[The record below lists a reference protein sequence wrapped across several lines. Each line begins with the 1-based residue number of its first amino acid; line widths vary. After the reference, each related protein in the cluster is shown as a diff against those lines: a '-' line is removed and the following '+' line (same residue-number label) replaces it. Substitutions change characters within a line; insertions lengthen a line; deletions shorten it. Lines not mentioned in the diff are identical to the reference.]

1 MGFGAADVGVGT
13 GMAMD
18 RRLSG
23 WVPRLLAAGVLIPA
37 LLLGMVFLG
46 LEVRD
51 RLRALQDSAS
61 DNAQWVVLQSEVETL
76 KLMLAVAAANEAGPE
91 ADLSPVRQWFDILY
105 SRIDLIRSSETYG
118 PLLDLPDF
126 ARPYRRVEDFL
137 GGTAAM
143 IDGPGGDLRNALPV
157 LAENL
162 PMVRD
167 ATRRMTLVALA
178 EFAAQSE
185 ERRTAIQATLLN
197 LAFLTA
203 LLILAMAALLAGML
217 RQYRM
222 GQHQARQVEAAN
234 LRLETI
240 IKTSADA
247 IVVTNRGGWIV
258 EFNPAAERIFG
269 YARDEVVG
277 RNAMTLF
284 FPPELDELQ
293 RLALARRAIET
304 ADGQIEPF
312 RIELDVT
319 RKTGERLP
327 VEVALAA
334 TGLVSGSVAVAFVRD
349 ISARRQSEDALREAR
364 DRALAGE
371 RAKADFIAVMSH
383 EMRTPLNGLLGSLAL
398 LDDAPLRP
406 DQRDLVSMMRISGN
420 ILLDH
425 VNSVLDLSRVEALPV
440 PAMSE
445 IFDADLLMEDC
456 LLSQTALAAAAGNR
470 MSLSHPA
477 GRIGR
482 VRGDAQRLRQ
492 VLLNFLSN
500 AVKFTRDGA
509 ITLEAERH
517 PPGPG
522 ETEGLVEFR
531 VIDTGDGIAEA
542 DLERVFD
549 DFVTLDTSYGRR
561 AGGTG
566 LGLAISRRLAGSMGG
581 SVGVESEPGEG
592 SLFWLR
598 VPMPRAE
605 GPEAV
610 GTVAEPG
617 LPAPAGLS
625 VLVIEDN
632 RINRVL
638 AVRLLEGTG
647 HRVAEAEDG
656 LAGLAL
662 AEARTFDMILTDIS
676 MPGIDGVEVARRVR
690 AGDGP
695 SCGAQIV
702 ALTAHALPQDR
713 QRFRAAGIDD
723 CLTKPVT
730 ETMMARA
737 MARAAAALPPKADAP
752 TLAVLSRQLGPARL
766 AELVAALETEG
777 AAALAALADG
787 PPEARIA
794 ACHRLAG
801 SSAGFG
807 LLRLADRLRRLET
820 ALRGGNESAARALA
834 EGLPEMWREGLAALK
849 AAA

>member
-1 MGFGAADVGVGT
+1 
-13 GMAMD
+13 MATD
-18 RRLSG
+18 SRLSR
-23 WVPRLLAAGVLIPA
+23 WVPRLVIVGVLIPA
-37 LLLGMVFLG
+37 LLLGMVL
-46 LEVRD
+46 LALQVSD

-76 KLMLAVAAANEAGPE
+76 KLMLAVAAAQEAGPE
-91 ADLSPVRQWFDILY
+91 ADLAPVRQWFDILY
-105 SRIDLIRSSETYG
+105 SRMDLIRSSETYG
-118 PLLDLPDF
+118 PLLEIPEF
-126 ARPYRRVEDFL
+126 SRPYSMVETFL
-137 GGTAAM
+137 IETAKA
-143 IDGPGGDLRNALPV
+143 IDGPGGNLRDALPP

-162 PMVRD
+162 PRVRD

-185 ERRTAIQATLLN
+185 ERRTGIQATLVS
-197 LAFLTA
+197 LAVLTG
-203 LLILAMAALLAGML
+203 LLILAMAALLVGML

-222 GQHQARQVEAAN
+222 GQRQAREVEAAN

-269 YARDEVVG
+269 YAREEVVG
-277 RNAMTLF
+277 RNAMTMF

-319 RKTGERLP
+319 RKDGARLP

-349 ISARRQSEDALREAR
+349 ISDRRQNEDALREAR

-406 DQRDLVSMMRISGN
+406 DQRDLVSMMRVSGK

-440 PAMSE
+440 VPATE
-445 IFDADLLMEDC
+445 TFDADLLMEDC
-456 LLSQTALAAAAGNR
+456 LLSQAALATAAGNR

-522 ETEGLVEFR
+522 EAEGLVEFR

-542 DLERVFD
+542 DLERVFE

-566 LGLAISRRLAGSMGG
+566 LGLAISRRLAGAMGG
-581 SVGVESEPGEG
+581 TVGVESEPGEG

-598 VPMPRAE
+598 VPMPRAGGAAE
-605 GPEAV
+605 VPAMPAV
-610 GTVAEPG
+610 A
-617 LPAPAGLS
+617 APAALS

-638 AVRLLEGTG
+638 AVRLLEGAG
-647 HRVAEAEDG
+647 HRVVEAEDG
-656 LAGLAL
+656 RAGLAL
-662 AEARTFDMILTDIS
+662 SETRAFDLILTDIS
-676 MPGIDGVEVARRVR
+676 MPGIDGVEVARRIR
-690 AGDGP
+690 SGDGP
-695 SCGAQIV
+695 SGGARIV

-723 CLTKPVT
+723 CLIKPVT

-737 MARAAAALPPKADAP
+737 VARAAAALPAKADAP
-752 TLAVLSRQLGPARL
+752 TLAALSRQLGPSRL
-766 AELVAALETEG
+766 AELVAALESEG
-777 AAALAALADG
+777 MAALAVLAEG
-787 PPEARIA
+787 PPAARIA

-820 ALRGGNESAARALA
+820 ALRGGNEPAAAALA
-834 EGLPEMWREGLAALK
+834 EGLPEMWRDGLAALK